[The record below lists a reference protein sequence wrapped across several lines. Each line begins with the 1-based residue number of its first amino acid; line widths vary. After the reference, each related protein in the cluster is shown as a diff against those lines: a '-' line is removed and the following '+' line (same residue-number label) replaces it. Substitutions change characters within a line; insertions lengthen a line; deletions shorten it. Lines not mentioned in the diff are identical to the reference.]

1 MDISFAMRHPRLD
14 SIRLKRL
21 QRYSLYAVLAPLFL
35 SGVAWTYWNY
45 LAASPGDFETNAKA
59 WTMKIHGAAAMA
71 VLVLIG
77 MLLSGHVRFAWRA
90 RRNRVNGS
98 VFLSAFAVLT
108 ITGYGLYYAG
118 GEKLR
123 AWTSWVHLAVGMA
136 LPILLLIHIF
146 LGRRTRPS
154 GQSRTRSRL
163 ASQGATDRHPKP
175 FTTNP
180 NTALSEGSNNAEFQ
194 VAHRRLL

>member
-1 MDISFAMRHPRLD
+1 MRHPRPD
-14 SIRLKRL
+14 SIRLKPL
-21 QRYSLYAVLAPLFL
+21 QRYFLYAVVALLFF
-35 SGVAWTYWNY
+35 SGVAWAYWNY
-45 LAASPGDFETNAKA
+45 LAVSPGDFEKSAKTWA
-59 WTMKIHGAAAMA
+59 MKLHGAAAMA
-71 VLVLIG
+71 ILVLIG
-77 MLLSGHVRFAWRA
+77 MLLTGHVRFAWRA
-90 RRNRVNGS
+90 GRNRLNGS

-118 GEKLR
+118 GERLR
-123 AWTSWVHLAVGMA
+123 AWTSWIHLAIGLV

>member
-1 MDISFAMRHPRLD
+1 
-14 SIRLKRL
+14 LKRL
-21 QRYSLYAVLAPLFL
+21 QRYFLYTVLTLLFL
-35 SGVAWTYWNY
+35 SGAAWAYWNY
-45 LAASPGDFETNAKA
+45 LRPPGDFEISVKA

-71 VLVLIG
+71 ILILVG

-90 RRNRVNGS
+90 GRNRANGL

-118 GEKLR
+118 SERLR
-123 AWTSWVHLAVGMA
+123 AWTSWIHLAVGLA

-163 ASQGATDRHPKP
+163 VSQGATDRHPKSV
-175 FTTNP
+175 TKSP
-180 NTALSEGSNNAEFQ
+180 NTGLNESSNSAEFQ
-194 VAHRRLL
+194 VAHRRVL